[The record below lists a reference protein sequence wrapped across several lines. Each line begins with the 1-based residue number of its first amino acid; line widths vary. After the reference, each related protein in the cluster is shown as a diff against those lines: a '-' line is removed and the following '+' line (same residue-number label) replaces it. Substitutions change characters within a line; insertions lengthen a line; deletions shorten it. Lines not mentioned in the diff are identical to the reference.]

1 MIYQIQHIFD
11 SSKQLN
17 YIEMY
22 NETTTAKIVLNE
34 GASLQLLV
42 LNSVPVIKELTPL
55 AYKDTFAS
63 SILFPFASRIKDG
76 KYIHNDKV
84 HQLEINEKK
93 RSNALHGLVY
103 NKEFNLIDQEITKN
117 GASVLLE
124 YTETSLTKGFPFTY
138 SIQLKYILTH
148 DSLKL
153 NVTVLNTS
161 NEVFPFTIGWHPY
174 FFSDNLS
181 KSVLK
186 FDSSKKAFF
195 DDRMI
200 YSGVEEFQHKGPFNI
215 KNKKLDDCFYL
226 NSNVIEFETPN
237 YTLEMISSSEN
248 DFLQVYTPPCN
259 NTIAIEPTT
268 GISNSFNSK
277 VGLKELESNESYTIS
292 WQIQITNY

>member
-1 MIYQIQHIFD
+1 M
-11 SSKQLN
+11 
-17 YIEMY
+17 
-22 NETTTAKIVLNE
+22 
-34 GASLQLLV
+34 
-42 LNSVPVIKELTPL
+42 
-55 AYKDTFAS
+55 
-63 SILFPFASRIKDG
+63 
-76 KYIHNDKV
+76 
-84 HQLEINEKK
+84 
-93 RSNALHGLVY
+93 
-103 NKEFNLIDQEITKN
+103 
-117 GASVLLE
+117 
-124 YTETSLTKGFPFTY
+124 
-138 SIQLKYILTH
+138 
-148 DSLKL
+148 
-153 NVTVLNTS
+153 
-161 NEVFPFTIGWHPY
+161 
-174 FFSDNLS
+174 
-181 KSVLK
+181 LK